1 MGSMTPKEPV
11 CGIPLTVT
19 TDVIGR
25 YATITNDFNPI
36 HVDPV
41 FAAQSSMGGIIAH
54 GTMSLALIWQVLRA
68 EFGATRCGAANVDIR
83 FTKPVRINDVL
94 TAKVEPKEN
103 NTFYVWVENQTGVR
117 VIDGAA
123 RL

>member
-11 CGIPLTVT
+11 CGIPLTVS

-54 GTMSLALIWQVLRA
+54 GTMSLALIWQILRA
-68 EFGATRCGAANVDIR
+68 EFGVTRCGAANVDIR

-94 TAKVEPKEN
+94 TAKVELKEDN
-103 NTFYVWVENQTGVR
+103 AFYVWVENQTGVR
-117 VIDGAA
+117 VIDGVA

>member
-1 MGSMTPKEPV
+1 MGSLTPENTV
-11 CGIPLTVT
+11 CGKPLTIT
-19 TDVIGR
+19 ADVIGQ

-41 FAAQSSMGGIIAH
+41 FAAKSPMGGVIAH

-68 EFGATRCGAANVDIR
+68 EFGATRCGAAVVDIR
-83 FTKPVRINDVL
+83 FTKPVRIDDVL
-94 TAKVEPKEN
+94 TAKVEHKEN
-103 NTFYVWVENQTGVR
+103 NTVFVWVETQTGAR
-117 VIDGAA
+117 VIDGTA

>member
-54 GTMSLALIWQVLRA
+54 GTMSLALIWQILRA
-68 EFGATRCGAANVDIR
+68 EFGVTRCGAANVDIR

-94 TAKVEPKEN
+94 TAKVELKEDN
-103 NTFYVWVENQTGVR
+103 AFYVWVENQTGVR
-117 VIDGAA
+117 VIDGVA

>member
-1 MGSMTPKEPV
+1 MGSLTPENTV
-11 CGIPLTVT
+11 CGKSLTIT
-19 TDVIGR
+19 ADVIGQ

-41 FAAQSSMGGIIAH
+41 FAAKSPMGGIIAH

-68 EFGATRCGAANVDIR
+68 EFGAARCGAATVDIR
-83 FTKPVRINDVL
+83 FTKPVRIDDVL
-94 TAKVEPKEN
+94 TAKVEHKEN
-103 NTFYVWVENQTGVR
+103 NTVFVWVETQTGVR
-117 VIDGAA
+117 VIDGTA